1 MKRLLKYLPLALL
14 FLACDNT
21 SVPQADYDALE
32 AYTKELEAE
41 NDSLRFENSDLRLY
55 NDHLE
60 AELEAIEGELL
71 EGD

>member
-21 SVPQADYDALE
+21 TVPRADYDALE

-60 AELEAIEGELL
+60 AELDSL
-71 EGD
+71 EHQQ

>member
-1 MKRLLKYLPLALL
+1 MQRLLKFLPLALL

-21 SVPQADYDALE
+21 GVPQADSDALE
-32 AYTKELEAE
+32 AYTKELEEE

-60 AELEAIEGELL
+60 AELDSLRNN
-71 EGD
+71 